1 MNKIDWEFIGSL
13 EGKAVSV
20 GYQPT
25 SNSGVTIC
33 TGFDLKEKNESFLNS
48 IGLPEEIIIKLSPFL
63 GLTGDIAKV
72 KAPELV
78 LKPREV
84 EIIDVCSKK
93 YYAHNIMKQFDS
105 VTQTLLFENLNKGQ
119 QTVITSVG
127 FQYGS
132 FKRTPTFWRHAT
144 NGHWKNVV
152 SELRDFGDAFNTR
165 RNLEADYLERY
176 L

>member
-1 MNKIDWEFIGSL
+1 MNKIDWEFIGLL

-33 TGFDLKEKNESFLNS
+33 TGFDLKEKDEYFFKS
-48 IGLPEEIIIKLSPFL
+48 IGLPNEVIAKLLPFI
-63 GLTGDIAKV
+63 GLTGDIAKI

-78 LKPREV
+78 LEPREV
-84 EIIDVCSKK
+84 DIIDICSKK
-93 YYAHNIMKQFDS
+93 YYAHNIMKQFNN
-105 VTQTLLFENLNKGQ
+105 VTQTLLFENLNQGQ

-152 SELRDFGDAFNTR
+152 SELRDFGDAFSSR
-165 RNLEADYLERY
+165 RNKEADYLERY

>member
-93 YYAHNIMKQFDS
+93 YYAHNIMKQFNA
-105 VTQTLLFENLNKGQ
+105 VTKTLLFENLNQGQ
-119 QTVITSVG
+119 QTIITSVG

-132 FKRTPTFWRHAT
+132 FKRTPSFWRFAT
-144 NGHWKNVV
+144 NGNWKAVAE
-152 SELRDFGDAFNTR
+152 ELRDFGDAFSSR
-165 RNLEADYLERY
+165 RNMEADYLERY